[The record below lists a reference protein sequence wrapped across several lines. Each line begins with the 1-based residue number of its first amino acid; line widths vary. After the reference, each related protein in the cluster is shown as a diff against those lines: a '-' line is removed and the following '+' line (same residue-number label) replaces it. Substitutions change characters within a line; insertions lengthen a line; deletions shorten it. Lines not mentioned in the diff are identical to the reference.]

1 MKAIGYVRGKEA
13 DLQKSSIKKYCEA
26 NDLELEKI
34 FADGEVSGLSDDRE
48 QYQELFKYISEN
60 EVDFVIV
67 YKACKFHRDAKKF
80 INAVLELDKKNIS
93 FIATNERP
101 EDVVYISQI
110 IKELY

>member
-1 MKAIGYVRGKEA
+1 MKAIGYVRGTEA

-34 FADGEVSGLSDDRE
+34 FIDDIASGLSDDRE

-67 YKACKFHRDAKKF
+67 YKAEKFHRDMKKL
-80 INAVLELDKKNIS
+80 IDAILELDEKNIS
-93 FIATNERP
+93 FIATNQKT
-101 EDVVYISQI
+101 DISRI